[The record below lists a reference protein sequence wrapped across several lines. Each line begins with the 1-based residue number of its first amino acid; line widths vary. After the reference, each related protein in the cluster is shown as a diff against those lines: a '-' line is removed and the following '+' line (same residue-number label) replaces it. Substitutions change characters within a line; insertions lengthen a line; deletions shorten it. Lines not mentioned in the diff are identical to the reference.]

1 MGRWGDGYGPLRA
14 GSLGALASAGV
25 NSGMAEHSPEP
36 CVSDVFVFS
45 REAVRELDRRAV
57 EEFGI
62 PSIVLMENAAIHLA
76 EAVLD
81 VLEDEAD
88 EDGAVLVVAGTGS
101 NGGDGLAAARHL
113 ANSEVPVHILLA
125 GEPGRARGD
134 AATNLRIVQA
144 MGLPMTISGEQ
155 DAAAALRRLAGEAS
169 PAVLVDALYGTGVS
183 GALRSG
189 GAALVAAINEIGED
203 GAFIVSADVPSGLDA
218 ETGEALGVAPHGAV
232 RADVTVTFAGLK
244 RGFLTLAAQGHV
256 GDIMVADIG
265 APMELAASLGEEL
278 PEEVER
284 PGDAHAEPSPQAG
297 RPGGRGGGRGRGK
310 GGR

>member
-1 MGRWGDGYGPLRA
+1 
-14 GSLGALASAGV
+14 
-25 NSGMAEHSPEP
+25 MAEHGLEGSAHE
-36 CVSDVFVFS
+36 VFVFS
-45 REAVRELDRRAV
+45 REGVRELDRRAV

-88 EDGAVLVVAGTGS
+88 EDGTVLVVAGTGS

-113 ANSEVPVHILLA
+113 ANSGAAVHILLA
-125 GEPGRARGD
+125 GQAERVKGD
-134 AATNLRIVQA
+134 AATNLRVVRA
-144 MGLPMTISGEQ
+144 MGLPLTITGER

-183 GALRSG
+183 GALRDG
-189 GAALVAAINEIGED
+189 GAELVAAINQIGED

-218 ETGEALGVAPHGAV
+218 DTGEALGVSPHGAV

-278 PEEVER
+278 PEEVVR
-284 PGDAHAEPSPQAG
+284 PGDAHAEPG
-297 RPGGRGGGRGRGK
+297 RAGGRGSGGGGAGGGGGRGRGK